1 MSSDGPKDPILKV
14 MSLAMRMMSL
24 PAGNSGVL
32 RMTFQATI
40 PIWNVE
46 NLTVKQFKQKVQRKY
61 NQQPHTS
68 HSYIT
73 IKNRHHYTLGK
84 AIPWMLHLRQQTLPG
99 VDNNSSSYLLVNV

>member
-40 PIWNVE
+40 PI
-46 NLTVKQFKQKVQRKY
+46 
-61 NQQPHTS
+61 
-68 HSYIT
+68 
-73 IKNRHHYTLGK
+73 
-84 AIPWMLHLRQQTLPG
+84 
-99 VDNNSSSYLLVNV
+99 